1 MRVCPGLCGSAL
13 NVISDDEHFVPYKLR
28 DSDTD
33 NELLDYLSSLAP
45 KVRYLY
51 YSIQIINNSTISLR
65 SFLCKGMI
73 LSFIQWP
80 SP

>member
-33 NELLDYLSSLAP
+33 YELFDYLSSLAP
-45 KVRYLY
+45 KVS
-51 YSIQIINNSTISLR
+51 SIQIINNSTISLR